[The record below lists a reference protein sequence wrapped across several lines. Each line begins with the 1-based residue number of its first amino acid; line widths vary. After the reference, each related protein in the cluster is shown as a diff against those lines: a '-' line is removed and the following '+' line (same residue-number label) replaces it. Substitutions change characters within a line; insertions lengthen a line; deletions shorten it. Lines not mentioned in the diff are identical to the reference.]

1 MLTPEQVEFR
11 RSAIGGSDIAVL
23 LDVARS
29 FGGSAKSRYD
39 LWLEKTGRVPAEDLS
54 GNKAVE
60 AGNYIEAALLNFAQ
74 DHLGK
79 VTTRNLLRRAKG
91 LPIRSNIDGILM
103 EHQEPVEC
111 KAEGLMWQTRD
122 GWGEEGTGNV
132 PFDVIAQCHGHMI
145 ALNSD
150 VCHVIA
156 LLHGRGFCI
165 FKVDYERVI
174 AEEIIDRAVEF
185 WKCVTTDTPP
195 DKSAP
200 TEPYIKRRERVEGLI
215 VEVPTVLV
223 DTWQEMKAAAA
234 EAKVREDA
242 AKLELQAAMGEGEII
257 ECHLG
262 RVSFLSQ
269 NQTNF
274 NKKQCMIDNP
284 GLLDQ
289 YVTTSSHRVLR
300 FKKAKVK

>member
-11 RSAIGGSDIAVL
+11 KSAIGGSDIPVL

-29 FGGSAKSRYD
+29 FGGSQKSRFD
-39 LWLEKTGRVPAEDLS
+39 LWLEKTGRVEAEDLS

-60 AGNYIEAALLNFAQ
+60 AGNYIEAALLKYAS

-79 VTTRNLLRRAKG
+79 VTTRNLLRRATG
-91 LPIRSNIDGILM
+91 LPIRSNIDGILVGPK
-103 EHQEPVEC
+103 EPVEC
-111 KAEGLMWQTRD
+111 KAEGLMWETRD

-132 PFDVIAQCHGHMI
+132 PFDIIAQCHGHMI
-145 ALNSD
+145 ALNAD
-150 VCHVIA
+150 VCHVVA

-165 FKVDYERVI
+165 FKVEYERVI
-174 AEEIIDRAVEF
+174 AEEIIDRAIKF
-185 WKCVTTDTPP
+185 WHCVTTDTPP

-200 TEPYIKRRERVEGLI
+200 TEPYIKRRERNEGEI
-215 VEVPTVLV
+215 VQVNDVLV

-234 EAKVREDA
+234 EAKKREDE
-242 AKLELQAAMGEGEII
+242 AKLELLTAMGDGEIV
-257 ECHLG
+257 ESYLG
-262 RVSFLSQ
+262 RVSYLSQ
-269 NQTNF
+269 NKTNF

-300 FKKAKVK
+300 FKKAKVR